1 MEHVSIMN
9 MNMEIPHVQLP
20 ENHVQRLPENHVQ
33 KLPENHLQSWG
44 NNLNA
49 K

>member
-9 MNMEIPHVQLP
+9 MNIEIPHVQLS
-20 ENHVQRLPENHVQ
+20 ENQM
-33 KLPENHLQSWG
+33 QSWR
-44 NNLNA
+44 NDLNA